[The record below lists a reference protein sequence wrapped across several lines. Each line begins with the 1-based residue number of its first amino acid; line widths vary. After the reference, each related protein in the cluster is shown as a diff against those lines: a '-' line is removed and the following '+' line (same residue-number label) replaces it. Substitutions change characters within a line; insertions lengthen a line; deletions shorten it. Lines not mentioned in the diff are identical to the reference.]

1 MTLFIKNMVC
11 LRCKM
16 TVESEL
22 NRLQFDPL
30 SIELGEIVFKQ
41 NLSLQEVE
49 TIENALKKYG
59 FEVITDKR
67 SQIIEQIKTA
77 AIDYVFQENGNSQRL
92 NFSDFLEKKVL
103 KDYTYLSNL
112 FTEMVGKTI
121 EKHLINLK
129 IERVKELLV
138 YDEMTLSEIAFLM
151 GYSNVAY
158 LSNQF
163 KKITGLTP
171 TYFKTI
177 KEKKRSSIEKV

>member
-1 MTLFIKNMVC
+1 MTIYIKNMVC

-16 TVESEL
+16 TVENEL
-22 NRLQFDPL
+22 KKLGFDPL
-30 SIELGEIVFKQ
+30 SIELGEVVLKH
-41 NLSLQEVE
+41 NLSLEQMGS
-49 TIENALKKYG
+49 IENALKKYG

-67 SQIIEQIKTA
+67 SQVIEQIKTA
-77 AIDYVFQENGNSQRL
+77 AINYVFENEGDEQKP
-92 NFSDFLEKKVL
+92 NFSDFLEKKLL

-112 FTEMVGKTI
+112 FSEMVGTTI

-138 YDEMTLSEIAFLM
+138 YGELTLSEIAFQM

-171 TYFKTI
+171 TYFKAV
-177 KEKKRSSIEKV
+177 KDKKRQSIEKV

>member
-1 MTLFIKNMVC
+1 MTLHIRNMVC

-22 NRLQFDPL
+22 KKLGYDPI
-30 SIELGEIVFKQ
+30 SIELGKVHFKQ
-41 NLSLQEVE
+41 NLSLEE
-49 TIENALKKYG
+49 IESIENALKKYG

-67 SQIIEQIKTA
+67 SQVIEQIKTA
-77 AIDYVFQENGNSQRL
+77 AIDYVFENDTQKP
-92 NFSDFLEKKVL
+92 NFSDFLEKKLL

-112 FTEMVGKTI
+112 FSEMVGTTI

-138 YDEMTLSEIAFLM
+138 YDELTLSEITYQM

-171 TYFKTI
+171 TYFKAI
-177 KEKKRSSIEKV
+177 KDKKRQSIEKV

>member
-1 MTLFIKNMVC
+1 MTLHIKNMVC

-22 NRLQFDPL
+22 NRLGFDPL
-30 SIELGEIVFKQ
+30 SIELGEVDFKQ
-41 NLSLQEVE
+41 NLSTEQIEM
-49 TIENALKKYG
+49 IENTLKKYG

-77 AIDYVFQENGNSQRL
+77 AIEYIYQNDANEQKL
-92 NFSDFLEKKVL
+92 NFSDYLEKKLL

-112 FTEMVGKTI
+112 FTDMVGSTV
-121 EKHLINLK
+121 EKYLINLK

-138 YDEMTLSEIAFLM
+138 YDELTLSEIAFQM

-171 TYFKTI
+171 TYFKAI
-177 KEKKRSSIEKV
+177 KDKKRLSIEKV